1 LTAASIADTPS
12 FMKTFVGRCFIAFAL
27 LAAAG
32 VAFAGEFKS
41 KIVTGT
47 SSPLVITVPEDRF
60 LKITNFTQEGGVDRG
75 VVTVTLQGDTETTEA
90 VTVLAATRIDLS
102 TGSAAQNPPETIARI
117 VVAGPATVRVRPV
130 AGATLF
136 ISYRKEPNDGF
147 GGGGGGGG
155 SPTPFPIF
163 SPTPTCSP
171 GPPFLTPCPT
181 P

>member
-1 LTAASIADTPS
+1 
-12 FMKTFVGRCFIAFAL
+12 MKILVWRCVVAFAL

-32 VAFAGEFKS
+32 IAFAGEFKS
-41 KIVTGT
+41 KIVTG

-75 VVTVTLQGDTETTEA
+75 VVTVTLQGDTETNVA

-102 TGSAAQNPPETIARI
+102 TGAAAQNPPETIARI
-117 VVAGPATVRVRPV
+117 VVAGPATVTVMPV

-147 GGGGGGGG
+147 GGGGGVTPIPIVNPTP
-155 SPTPFPIF
+155 SPTCTDIF
-163 SPTPTCSP
+163 GTP
-171 GPPFLTPCPT
+171 TPCPT
-181 P
+181 STP